1 MDYKDFELQENA
13 QLPTPITCPRCKS
26 RELAFVTEYHK
37 AIAGR
42 LSFFF
47 FLAIALFALFSAI
60 NDKQMSGAIVVAV
73 SFGLFA
79 IATYICVLVEESKT
93 HVQGIC
99 KNCGNLWLLN

>member
-37 AIAGR
+37 AIGTR
-42 LSFFF
+42 LCFFF
-47 FLAIALFALFSAI
+47 FLALSLFCLLLSFQEKGAE
-60 NDKQMSGAIVVAV
+60 GAITFTVA
-73 SFGLFA
+73 FGLFA
-79 IATYICVLVEESKT
+79 IAMYICVLMEESKT